1 MISRVHFKLIVPLFM
16 LLASWSAWAFDAF
29 VVKDIRVEG
38 LQRIALGTVLNYLPV
53 NVGESFDEARTA
65 GTIRALFKTGFF
77 NDIRLEKDGDVLVV
91 RVEERPAIGT
101 VKIEGNKDIT
111 TDQLKEAL
119 KSIGLSDG
127 SIFDRSSLEKM
138 KLELERQYFSQGK
151 YSVKVQ
157 STVTELTDNR
167 VDIVINIDEGGVARL
182 RRINIIGNHAF
193 SDAELLGSFEL
204 SPRTMFSFFSDSDQY
219 SSRKLSGDLESLR
232 SHYLDNGYINFSID
246 STEVSVS
253 PDKSDV
259 YITINVTEGDKYS
272 VSGVSLAGEL
282 IVPEEELRKL
292 IVIGAGDVFSRKAA
306 TQSAAAISERLGKE
320 GYAFSNVNPSPKV
333 DKERREVELVFFVD
347 PGRRIYVRRVNVA
360 GNLKTQDDVIR
371 REVRQMEG
379 GWISTDK
386 VNLSRTRLDRL
397 GYFEEATVETPAV
410 PGISDQVDVNF
421 AVKERPS
428 GSLTAGVGYSQSQGF
443 LVNASISQN
452 NVLGTGKRVSATVNN
467 STINRTY
474 SFSYTNPYYTLD
486 GISRGF
492 SIFSR
497 ETDAGQTS
505 IVVDYTT
512 DVRGVSVDYG
522 FPLSEFN
529 TANLSLGY
537 ENTNIDTTDSTPQSI
552 LDFIT
557 ENSDQFDIFKLTGG
571 FTHDTRNRAI
581 LASRGRLHSIST
593 EIAVP
598 GSGLEYYKLRY
609 RGLQYLPLYGEYTLL
624 LKADVGYGDGY
635 ADTTGLPFFENF
647 YAGGPESV
655 RGYASNSLG
664 PQEDGDARGGAF
676 KTVGNVEFI
685 FPVPFAADNKSLRIS
700 TFFDIGNVFA
710 EVDDFDADAL
720 RQSVGVSVLWFTPIA
735 PMTFSLAWPMNDQP
749 EDDTERFQFTLGS
762 FFF

>member
-1 MISRVHFKLIVPLFM
+1 MIPRVRYRLTALILG
-16 LLASWSAWAFDAF
+16 LTASWCAWSFDAF
-29 VVKDIRVEG
+29 VIKDIRVEG
-38 LQRIALGTVLNYLPV
+38 LARISLGTVLNYLPV
-53 NVGESFDEARTA
+53 NVGETFDESRTA

-77 NDIRLEKDGDVLVV
+77 NDIRLRADGDVLVV
-91 RVEERPAIGT
+91 AVEERPAIGT
-101 VKIEGNKDIT
+101 VKINGNKDIT
-111 TDQLKEAL
+111 TDQLKDAL

-138 KLELERQYFSQGK
+138 KLELERQYFGQGK

-157 STVTELTDNR
+157 TTVTELADNR
-167 VDIVINIDEGGVARL
+167 VDIVIDIDEGGVASI
-182 RRINIIGNHAF
+182 RRINVIGNRAY
-193 SDAELLGSFEL
+193 SDAELLDAFEL

-246 STEVSVS
+246 STEVSIT
-253 PDKSDV
+253 PDKNDV
-259 YITINVTEGDKYS
+259 YVTINVTEGDKYT
-272 VSGVSLAGEL
+272 VSGVQLAGEL
-282 IVPEEELRKL
+282 ILSEQELRKL
-292 IVIGAGDVFSRKAA
+292 VTIGAGDVFSRKAA
-306 TQSAAAISERLGKE
+306 TQSAAAISERLGRE
-320 GYAFSNVNPSPKV
+320 GYAFANVNPSPKV
-333 DKERREVELVFFVD
+333 DKDKREVELVFFVD
-347 PGRRIYVRRVNVA
+347 PGRRIYVRRVNIA
-360 GNLKTQDDVIR
+360 GNTKTQDDVIR

-379 GWISTDK
+379 GWIATDK

-410 PGISDQVDVNF
+410 PGVPDQVDVNL

-452 NVLGTGKRVSATVNN
+452 NVLGTGKRVSATINN
-467 STINRTY
+467 SSVNRTY

-497 ETDAGQTS
+497 ETDAGETS
-505 IVVDYTT
+505 VVDYTT
-512 DVRGVSVDYG
+512 DVKGVSVDYG
-522 FPLSEFN
+522 FPMSEFN

-537 ENTNIDTTDSTPQSI
+537 ENTTIDTTDSTPQSI
-552 LDFIT
+552 FDFIE
-557 ENSDQFDIFKLTGG
+557 ENSDRFDIYKMTGG

-581 LASRGRLHSIST
+581 LANRGVLHSISA
-593 EIAVP
+593 EFAMP

-609 RGLQYLPLYGEYTLL
+609 RTLKYLPLYGDFTLL
-624 LKADVGYGDGY
+624 LKGDLGYGDSYG
-635 ADTTGLPFFENF
+635 DTSGLPFFENF
-647 YAGGPESV
+647 YTGGPESV
-655 RGYASNSLG
+655 RGYSSNSLG

-676 KTVGNVEFI
+676 KSVGNLEFI
-685 FPVPFAADNKSLRIS
+685 FPLPFAADNKSLRVS

-710 EVDDFDADAL
+710 DVNDFETGEL
-720 RQSVGVSVLWFTPIA
+720 RQSVGASVIWFTPIA
-735 PMTFSLAWPMNDQP
+735 PMTFSLAWPLNDQP
-749 EDDTERFQFTLGS
+749 EDDTEKFQFTLGS

>member
-1 MISRVHFKLIVPLFM
+1 MISRVHYRLIALIFC
-16 LLASWSAWAFDAF
+16 LAASWSAWSFDAF
-29 VVKDIRVEG
+29 VVRDIRVEG
-38 LQRIALGTVLNYLPV
+38 LQRISLGTVLNYLPV
-53 NVGESFDEARTA
+53 NVGETFDASRSA
-65 GTIRALFKTGFF
+65 GTLRALFKTGFF
-77 NDIRLEKDGDVLVV
+77 SDIRLSQDEGALIVQ
-91 RVEERPAIGT
+91 VEERPAIAT
-101 VKIEGNKDIT
+101 VKIDGNKDIT
-111 TDQLKEAL
+111 TEQLKDAL
-119 KSIGLSDG
+119 KSIGLSEG
-127 SIFDRSSLEKM
+127 GIFDRSSLEKM
-138 KLELERQYFSQGK
+138 TLELERQYFSQGK

-157 STVTELTDNR
+157 STVTELSDNR
-167 VDIVINIDEGGVARL
+167 VDIVIDIDEGSVARL

-193 SDAELLGSFEL
+193 SDEELLAAFEL
-204 SPRTMFSFFSDSDQY
+204 GPQTMFSFFSDSDQY
-219 SSRKLSGDLESLR
+219 SSRKLSGDLEALR

-246 STEVSVS
+246 STDVSVS

-259 YITINVTEGDKYS
+259 FITINVTEGDKYT
-272 VSGVSLAGEL
+272 VSGVALAGDL

-292 IVIGAGDVFSRKAA
+292 IVIDAGDVFSRKSA
-306 TQSAAAISERLGKE
+306 TQSSAAISERLGKE
-320 GYAFSNVNPSPKV
+320 GYAFSNINPSPRV
-333 DKERREVELVFFVD
+333 DKEKREVELVFFVD

-397 GYFEEATVETPAV
+397 GYFEEASVETPAV
-410 PGISDQVDVNF
+410 PGIADQVDVNF
-421 AVKERPS
+421 SVKERPS
-428 GSLTAGVGYSQSQGF
+428 GSLTAGIGYSGSQGF

-467 STINRTY
+467 SSVNRTY

-497 ETDAGQTS
+497 ETDPGQTS
-505 IVVDYTT
+505 VVVDYTT

-537 ENTNIDTTDSTPQSI
+537 ENTSIDTTDNTPQSI

-557 ENSDQFDIFKLTGG
+557 DNSDKFDIYKLTGG

-581 LASRGRLHSIST
+581 LASRGRLHSISA
-593 EIAVP
+593 ELALP

-609 RGLQYLPLYGEYTLL
+609 RALQYLPLYEEYTLL
-624 LKADVGYGDGY
+624 LKGDIGYGDSY
-635 ADTTGLPFFENF
+635 ANTTGLPFFENF

-664 PQEDGDARGGAF
+664 PQEDGDSRGGAF

-710 EVDDFDADAL
+710 DANDFDTSEL

>member
-1 MISRVHFKLIVPLFM
+1 MISRARYRLTALILG
-16 LLASWSAWAFDAF
+16 LLASWCAWSFDAF
-29 VVKDIRVEG
+29 VIRDIRVEG
-38 LQRIALGTVLNYLPV
+38 LERISLGTVLNYLPV
-53 NVGESFDEARTA
+53 NVGETLDASRTA
-65 GTIRALFKTGFF
+65 VTIRTLFKTGFF
-77 NDIRLEKDGDVLVV
+77 NDIRLRADGDVLVV
-91 RVEERPAIGT
+91 VVEERPAIAT
-101 VKIEGNKDIT
+101 IKINGNKDIT
-111 TDQLKEAL
+111 TDQLNEAL
-119 KSIGLSDG
+119 KAIGLSEG

-138 KLELERQYFSQGK
+138 TLELERQYFGQGK
-151 YSVKVQ
+151 YGIKVQ
-157 STVTELTDNR
+157 TTVTDLADNR
-167 VDIVINIDEGGVARL
+167 VDIVIDIDEGGVARI
-182 RRINIIGNHAF
+182 RRINVIGNQAY
-193 SDAELLGSFEL
+193 SDAELLDAFVL
-204 SPRTMFSFFSDSDQY
+204 SPRTMFAFFSDSDQY
-219 SSRKLSGDLESLR
+219 SSRKLSGDLEALR

-246 STEVSVS
+246 STEVSIT

-259 YITINVTEGDKYS
+259 YITINVTEGEKYTIA
-272 VSGVSLAGEL
+272 GVQLAGDL
-282 IVPEEELRKL
+282 IVPEDELRKL
-292 IVIGAGDVFSRKAA
+292 VNIRAGDVFSRKAA
-306 TQSAAAISERLGKE
+306 TQGAAAISERLGKE

-360 GNLKTQDDVIR
+360 GNTKTQDEVIR

-386 VNLSRTRLDRL
+386 VNLSRTRLNRL
-397 GYFEEATVETPAV
+397 GYFEEASVETPAV
-410 PGISDQVDVNF
+410 PGVADQVDVNF

-452 NVLGTGKRVSATVNN
+452 NVFGTGKRVSATVNN
-467 STINRTY
+467 SSVNRTY

-497 ETDAGQTS
+497 ETDPSDTS
-505 IVVDYTT
+505 VVDYTT
-512 DVRGVSVDYG
+512 DVKGVSVDYG

-537 ENTNIDTTDSTPQSI
+537 ENTSIDTTDSTPQSI
-552 LDFIT
+552 LDFIA
-557 ENSDQFDIFKLTGG
+557 ENDDQFDIYKVTGG

-581 LASRGRLHSIST
+581 LASLGVLHNIST
-593 EIAVP
+593 EVALP

-609 RGLQYLPLYGEYTLL
+609 RTLKYLPLYEDFTLL
-624 LKADVGYGDGY
+624 LKGDLGYGDGY
-635 ADTTGLPFFENF
+635 ADTSGLPFFENF

-655 RGYASNSLG
+655 RGYSSNSLG

-676 KTVGNVEFI
+676 KTVGNIEFI
-685 FPVPFAADNKSLRIS
+685 FPLPFAADNKSLRVS

-710 EVDDFDADAL
+710 DVDDFDSGEL
-720 RQSVGVSVLWFTPIA
+720 RQSLGVSVLWFTPIA
-735 PMTFSLAWPMNDQP
+735 PMTFSLAWPLNDEP
-749 EDDTERFQFTLGS
+749 GDDTERFQFTLGS

>member
-1 MISRVHFKLIVPLFM
+1 MRYRLIA
-16 LLASWSAWAFDAF
+16 LLLGLTASWCAWSFDAF
-29 VVKDIRVEG
+29 VIKDIRVEG
-38 LQRIALGTVLNYLPV
+38 LERISLGTVLNYLPV
-53 NVGESFDEARTA
+53 SVGETFDASRSA

-77 NDIRLEKDGDVLVV
+77 NDIRLRMEDDVLVV
-91 RVEERPAIGT
+91 AVEERPAIAT
-101 VKIEGNKDIT
+101 VKINGNKDIT
-111 TDQLKEAL
+111 TEQLKDAL
-119 KSIGLSDG
+119 KSVGLSEG

-138 KLELERQYFSQGK
+138 KLELERQYFGQGK

-157 STVTELTDNR
+157 STVTDLADNR
-167 VDIVINIDEGGVARL
+167 VDIVIDIDEGGVARI
-182 RRINIIGNHAF
+182 RRINVIGNKAF
-193 SDAELLGSFEL
+193 SDDELLDGFEL

-219 SSRKLSGDLESLR
+219 SSRKLSGDLETLR

-246 STEVSVS
+246 STEVSIT

-259 YITINVTEGDKYS
+259 YVTINVTEGDKYT
-272 VSGVSLAGEL
+272 VSGVQLAGDL

-292 IVIGAGDVFSRKAA
+292 ITVGAGDVFSRRAA

-333 DKERREVELVFFVD
+333 DKDKREVELVFMVD
-347 PGRRIYVRRVNVA
+347 PGRRIYVRRLNVA
-360 GNLKTQDDVIR
+360 GNTKTEDEVIR

-397 GYFEEATVETPAV
+397 GFFEEATVETPAV
-410 PGISDQVDVNF
+410 PGVADQVDVNF
-421 AVKERPS
+421 TVKERPS

-467 STINRTY
+467 SSVNRTY

-497 ETDAGQTS
+497 KTDAGQTS
-505 IVVDYTT
+505 VVDYTT
-512 DVRGVSVDYG
+512 DVKGVSVDYG
-522 FPLSEFN
+522 FPMSEFN

-537 ENTNIDTTDSTPQSI
+537 EKTNIKTTSGTPQSI
-552 LDFIT
+552 FDFIA
-557 ENSDQFDIFKLTGG
+557 ENDDQFDIYKLTAG

-581 LASRGRLHSIST
+581 LANRGVLHSISS
-593 EIAVP
+593 EISLP

-609 RGLQYLPLYGEYTLL
+609 RALKYLPLHGDFTLL
-624 LKADVGYGDGY
+624 LKGDVGYGDSYG
-635 ADTTGLPFFENF
+635 DTTELPFFENF
-647 YAGGPESV
+647 YTGGPESV
-655 RGYASNSLG
+655 RGYSSNSLG
-664 PQEDGDARGGAF
+664 PQEDGNARGGAL
-676 KTVGNVEFI
+676 KTVGNLEFI
-685 FPVPFAADNKSLRIS
+685 FPLPFAADNKSLRVS

-710 EVDDFDADAL
+710 GVNDFDSGEL
-720 RQSVGVSVLWFTPIA
+720 RQSAGVSILWFTPIA
-735 PMTFSLAWPMNDQP
+735 PMTFSLAWPLNAQND
-749 EDDTERFQFTLGS
+749 DDTERFQFTLGS

>member
-1 MISRVHFKLIVPLFM
+1 MIPHVRYRLTALILG
-16 LLASWSAWAFDAF
+16 LALSCPGWAFDAF
-29 VVKDIRVEG
+29 TVSDIRVEG
-38 LQRIALGTVLNYLPV
+38 LHRISLGTVLNYLPV
-53 NVGESFDEARTA
+53 NVGDSFDEDRTA

-77 NDIRLEKDGDVLVV
+77 NDIRLRADGTVLVV
-91 RVEERPAIGT
+91 AVEERPAIGT
-101 VKIEGNKDIT
+101 VKIEGNKDIP

-127 SIFDRSSLEKM
+127 AIFDRSSLEKM
-138 KLELERQYFSQGK
+138 KLELERQYFGQGK

-157 STVTELTDNR
+157 TTVTELADNR
-167 VDIVINIDEGGVARL
+167 VDVAIDIDEGSVAL
-182 RRINIIGNHAF
+182 IRRINIVGNRAY
-193 SDAELLGSFEL
+193 SDAELLDTFEL
-204 SPRTMFSFFSDSDQY
+204 SPPTMFAFFSDSDQY

-232 SHYLDNGYINFSID
+232 SHYLDHGYINFSID
-246 STEVSVS
+246 STEVSIT

-259 YITINVTEGDKYS
+259 YVTINVTEGERYTI
-272 VSGVSLAGEL
+272 SGVKLAGDL
-282 IVPEEELRKL
+282 ILPEEELRKL
-292 IVIGAGDVFSRKAA
+292 ISIHAGDVFSRRAA
-306 TQSAAAISERLGKE
+306 TQGAAAISERLGKQ
-320 GYAFSNVNPSPKV
+320 GYAFANVNPSPRL
-333 DKERREVELVFFVD
+333 DKDKREVELVFMVD

-360 GNLKTQDDVIR
+360 GNEKTEDEVIR

-379 GWISTDK
+379 GWIATDK

-397 GYFEEATVETPAV
+397 GFFEEATVETPAV
-410 PGISDQVDVNF
+410 PGVPDQVDVNLS
-421 AVKERPS
+421 VKERPS

-452 NVLGTGKRVSATVNN
+452 NVFGTGKRVSATINN
-467 STINRTY
+467 SSVNRTY

-497 ETDAGQTS
+497 ETDPGSTS
-505 IVVDYTT
+505 VVDYTT
-512 DVRGVSVDYG
+512 DVKGLSVDYG
-522 FPLSEFN
+522 FPMSEFN

-552 LDFIT
+552 FDFID
-557 ENSDQFDIFKLTGG
+557 ENSDRFDIYKLTAG
-571 FTHDTRNRAI
+571 FSHDTRNRAI
-581 LASRGRLHSIST
+581 LANRGMLQNISA
-593 EIAVP
+593 EVALP

-609 RGLQYLPLYGEYTLL
+609 RTLDYLPLYGDFTLL
-624 LKADVGYGDGY
+624 LKGEVGYGDGY
-635 ADTTGLPFFENF
+635 GGSSGLPFFENF
-647 YAGGPESV
+647 YTGGPESV
-655 RGYASNSLG
+655 RGYSSNSLG

-685 FPVPFAADNKSLRIS
+685 FPLPFAADNKSLRLS

-710 EVDDFDADAL
+710 DVRDFDAGEL
-720 RQSVGVSVLWFTPIA
+720 RRSVGVSVLWFTPIA
-735 PMTFSLAWPMNDQP
+735 PMTFSLAWPVNDQP